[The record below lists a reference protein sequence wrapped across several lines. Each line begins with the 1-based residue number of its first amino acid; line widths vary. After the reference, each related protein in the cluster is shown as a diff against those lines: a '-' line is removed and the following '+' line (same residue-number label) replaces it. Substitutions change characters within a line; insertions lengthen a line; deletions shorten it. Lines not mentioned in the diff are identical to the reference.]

1 MTIAFIGVGNIGFPM
16 AQQLVAKGHR
26 LVVHDLVREKAEPL
40 LAKGAKW
47 AASPKEAAQEA
58 DVVITSLPGPA
69 HVRAV
74 MEGMDGVLAGIKAGA
89 TWCETSTTL
98 INQLK
103 RHAEEVERRGGTVL
117 ECPVTGGVKN
127 AYKGKITIFVS
138 GEKSV
143 FERRRTVL
151 GDIGEKL
158 IYLGPLGTAM
168 TAKLITNMLC
178 FVHEQALGEGLM
190 LGKKAGLDLSALI
203 EAIQASYG
211 ASFVAE
217 ADSPKIL
224 EGVYNTTFPILHACK
239 DMMLTV
245 QLAEREDVPLPL
257 ARFVWDAM
265 EKARERYGD
274 DADCLSPVKMAEEDA
289 GIPLRP

>member
-16 AQQLVAKGHR
+16 AQQLVAKGHQ
-26 LVVHDLVREKAEPL
+26 LVIHDLVREKAEPL
-40 LAKGAKW
+40 LAEGALW
-47 AASPKEAAQEA
+47 ASSPKEAARQA
-58 DVVITSLPGPA
+58 DVVITSLPSPA

-74 MEGMDGVLAGIKAGA
+74 MEGMDGVLAGLRSGA
-89 TWCETSTTL
+89 TWCEMSTTL

-103 RHAEEVERRGGTVL
+103 RHAEEVARRGGTTL

-143 FERRRTVL
+143 FEARRKVL

-158 IYLGPLGTAM
+158 IFLGPLGTAM

-190 LGKKAGLDLSALI
+190 LGKKAGLDLPALL

-224 EGVYNTTFPILHACK
+224 EGIYNTTFPIAHACK
-239 DMMLTV
+239 DMMLTT
-245 QLAEREDVPLPL
+245 QLADKMSVPLPL
-257 ARFVWDAM
+257 SKFVQAAM

-274 DADCLSPVKMAEEDA
+274 DADCLSPVRMAEEDA